1 MQANV
6 ADVAV
11 IQVPAGVHVAV
22 PLQVLFVSSV
32 GSSPT
37 ASYPRL
43 LVSVGDGA
51 TLHLKQSYASVMID
65 GSGPEEES
73 LIVMDEVTGLDVVN
87 EGGASMTV
95 EVEDKKSVPTLVTAN
110 TRILLGRG
118 GSKMMHTYTQ
128 ESAGKHYHFVIHCNR
143 TPWLRL
149 ETHLFSL
156 LRPQRIIDMLK
167 CSPLM

>member
-1 MQANV
+1 M
-6 ADVAV
+6 
-11 IQVPAGVHVAV
+11 
-22 PLQVLFVSSV
+22 SSV

-51 TLHLKQSYASVMID
+51 TLHLKQSYASVKID
-65 GSGPEEES
+65 GSGLEEES
-73 LIVMDEVTGLDVVN
+73 LIVMEEVTGLDNVN

-118 GSKMMHTYTQ
+118 GSKMKHTYTQ
-128 ESAGKHYHFVIHCNR
+128 ESAGKHYCSFFHSIGVPLLTLQTPSFLLTLSANNR
-143 TPWLRL
+143 HVEVLSVDVNQDSR
-149 ETHLFSL
+149 
-156 LRPQRIIDMLK
+156 
-167 CSPLM
+167 